1 MSKEARGIKRYIPP
15 FKYYFPP
22 KAIDFI
28 TSKIREI
35 LENHEYLTMG
45 KYCEEFEE
53 KFANYIGVKHAISVN
68 SGTSALEIIFRA
80 INVEGY
86 EVIVP
91 TNTFA
96 ATAFAVIRAGGKPV
110 FADCIEDLTVDPND
124 VKKHITDKTKAIVT
138 VHIGGL
144 VSPHTHELIELCE
157 DKGIYLVEDCA
168 HAHGSMLDGKK
179 AGTFGIAGAFSFF
192 PTKVMTT
199 GEGGMIT
206 TNDDDIANMAKL
218 LRNQGKIKGNMV
230 GVVAYNWRMTEF
242 QAIMGLAQLSLLEEI
257 IEKRT
262 NIARIYDEVLKDNEV
277 LRPLKIPENVRHNYY
292 KYIVFLPK
300 KRKPEVLRE
309 HLKKNYN
316 ISLSGYVYEIPL
328 HKQPPFQKYV
338 SKKDKYPRA
347 EDLCSRHIALPIYP
361 EMTPKEAYYV
371 AESLLSSIKELGWQE

>member
-1 MSKEARGIKRYIPP
+1 MREMTSGYKKISIPP
-15 FKYYFPP
+15 FKYYFPSE
-22 KAIDFI
+22 AIDFI

-53 KFANYIGVKHAISVN
+53 KFANYIGVKHAVSVN

-80 INVEGY
+80 IDVEGY

-110 FADCIEDLTVDPND
+110 FADCTEDLTVDPDD
-124 VKKHITDKTKAIVT
+124 VKKRITNKTKAIVT

-144 VSPHTHELIELCE
+144 VSPHTHELVELCE
-157 DKGIYLVEDCA
+157 DKRIYLVEDCA

-206 TNDDDIANMAKL
+206 TNDDDVANMAKL

-230 GVVAYNWRMTEF
+230 GVIAYNWRMTEF
-242 QAIMGLAQLSLLEEI
+242 QAIMGLVQLSLLEEM

-262 NIARIYDEVLKDNEV
+262 NIARIYNEMLRDNEV
-277 LRPLKIPENVRHNYY
+277 LKPLKIPKGVRHNYY
-292 KYIVFLPK
+292 KYIMFLPK
-300 KRKPEVLRE
+300 RREPEVLRE
-309 HLKKNYN
+309 YLKKNYN

-338 SKKDKYPRA
+338 GEKDKYPRA

-361 EMTPKEAYYV
+361 EMTTEEAYYV
-371 AESLLSSIKELGWQE
+371 AESLLSSIKELGW